1 MEEKA
6 SSKVPGYIVTY
17 SDMVTLLLTFFVML
31 LSLANVQDPELFY
44 LGRGSFLQSIQ
55 ELGMG
60 ILFGR
65 RQYMDFDNR
74 KLKNPVKHPDQQNGR
89 TIDAKQEQLRRT
101 FQKLSRF
108 AQTMP
113 SQIVAQ
119 RTRFSVANARFAA
132 GQSNLSES
140 AKESL
145 SGFCT
150 QLKSAH
156 EGKPGIIYVL
166 GLANEPVIEK
176 EQWIV
181 SARRAREVARFMR
194 NDLSS
199 GSNARTF
206 DSNVDSPDRWHVY
219 SWGAGP
225 GGHWVDRESPVSD
238 KAQILIAVLEQGD

>member
-1 MEEKA
+1 MEEG

-44 LGRGSFLQSIQ
+44 LGRGSFIQSIQ

-60 ILFGR
+60 MLFGR
-65 RQYMDFDNR
+65 KPHADFSSRQ
-74 KLKNPVKHPDQQNGR
+74 LKYRVKDPDQQSGR

-119 RTRFSVANARFAA
+119 RTRFSVANARFSA
-132 GQSNLSES
+132 GQSDLSES

-145 SGFCT
+145 RGFCT
-150 QLKSAH
+150 QLKSTH

-176 EQWIV
+176 EQWML
-181 SARRAREVARFMR
+181 SARRAGEVARFMR
-194 NDLSS
+194 SALRS
-199 GSNARTF
+199 GSDAWTPG
-206 DSNVDSPDRWHVY
+206 SGVDSADRWQVY
-219 SWGAGP
+219 WWGAGP
-225 GGHWVDRESPVSD
+225 GGDWVGRESPISD
-238 KAQILIAVLEQGD
+238 KTQILIAVLDADD